1 MPYSL
6 KHKQETRARIV
17 DCAHRLFNHRGFAAV
32 SIDDIMAEA
41 GLTRGGF
48 YNHFNAKEDLYA
60 ETLMAYAVRR
70 GQDNA
75 DLPQCGPETAR
86 AMINRY
92 VSKPHLENLDGHCPL
107 MALPS
112 DVSRAGAAAR
122 AAYRNVLESMIVLFE
137 KSLSPKDGLS
147 SRQQGIAL
155 AATCVGAMV
164 LARTIDDPDMADE
177 ICAASAACACNAI
190 GPAETPQNGHRTMA
204 NATR

>member
-6 KHKQETRARIV
+6 KHKQDTRARIV
-17 DCAHRLFNHRGFAAV
+17 DSAHRLFNRRGFAAV

-48 YNHFNAKEDLYA
+48 YNHFKAKEDLYA

-70 GQDNA
+70 GQNNA
-75 DLPQCGPETAR
+75 DLSQCGQETAR

-92 VSKPHLENLDGHCPL
+92 VSKPHLDNLDGHCPL

-122 AAYRNVLESMIVLFE
+122 AAYRDVLESMIVLFE
-137 KSLSPKDGLS
+137 ESLSPKDGLS

-164 LARTIDDPDMADE
+164 LARTIDHPDMADE
-177 ICAASAACACNAI
+177 ICVASAAFACNAV
-190 GPAETPQNGHRTMA
+190 GPAETPQKSDDTVADA
-204 NATR
+204 NR

>member
-17 DCAHRLFNHRGFAAV
+17 DSAHRLFNRRGFAAV

-48 YNHFNAKEDLYA
+48 YNHFEAKEDLYA
-60 ETLMAYAVRR
+60 ETLMAYAIRR
-70 GQDNA
+70 GQDN
-75 DLPQCGPETAR
+75 DNLPQCNPETAR
-86 AMINRY
+86 LMVNRY
-92 VSKPHLENLDGHCPL
+92 VSRPHLEDLDGHCPL

-112 DVSRAGAAAR
+112 DISRAGAAAR
-122 AAYRNVLESMIVLFE
+122 AAYQDVLESMIRLFE
-137 KSLSPKDGLS
+137 ISLSPKDGLS

-164 LARTIDDPDMADE
+164 LARTIDDTDLADE
-177 ICAASAACACNAI
+177 ICAASAAFACNAI
-190 GPAETPQNGHRTMA
+190 ESVEPQQAGHEPAAGTIR
-204 NATR
+204 